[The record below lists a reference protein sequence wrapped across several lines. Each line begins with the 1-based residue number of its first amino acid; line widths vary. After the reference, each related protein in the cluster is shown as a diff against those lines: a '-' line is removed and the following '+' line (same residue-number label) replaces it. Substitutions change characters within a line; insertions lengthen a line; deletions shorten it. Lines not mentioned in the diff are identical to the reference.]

1 MPQDELTLAQLEGV
15 VVREGELSIQS
26 DSGVET
32 HIFWI
37 GVSCKLNLKYAI
49 VS

>member
-15 VVREGELSIQS
+15 IVQEGELSIQS

-32 HIFWI
+32 HVFWI
-37 GVSCKLNLKYAI
+37 GVSHKLNLKYAI